1 MNCDYAVGELV
12 YRGSPSSNLPES
24 NRGQS
29 AQDDGHTYISSFLFD
44 FQIPKRKHSRRYKL
58 QPPYGILGQGFSSAL
73 ANYPFEFSALD
84 MELFHHYLSSTSLT
98 LADDETGRQLLQ
110 TRLPELGFSFNY
122 VLRLLLAFSGFHIAH
137 LRERC
142 PQQNSSATEPYVER
156 AERHVAI
163 ALRQIIPSVTEL
175 NPDTYHALYAASSF
189 MCFCTLARGPQ
200 PGDYLAFSST
210 GQAECL
216 TLLHGVRSILQMPE
230 RMSTQAETG
239 PKSRPSAESTTAH
252 SEVQVPPFSE
262 DHVATA
268 AEYLIPLSQVRQ
280 LVLNELQQSDP
291 RHASYC
297 KVYEDLVS
305 VFQSLRSQKHYLPRG
320 ARVPYIFGWLFRLPG
335 LFVAD
340 LHKQQPLSL
349 VLFAFFVVS
358 LKDISCY
365 WFMKGWPEHIM
376 AGIYRHLDEKH
387 RPWIQWPKEEIM

>member
-44 FQIPKRKHSRRYKL
+44 FQIPKRKHSRRSKMHS
-58 QPPYGILGQGFSSAL
+58 PYGILGQGFSSAL

-137 LRERC
+137 LRKRR

-156 AERHVAI
+156 AERHFAI
-163 ALRQIIPSVTEL
+163 ALRQLIPSVPGL
-175 NPDTYHALYAASSF
+175 NPNTYHALYAASSF
-189 MCFCTLARGPQ
+189 MCFCTLGRGPQ

-230 RMSTQAETG
+230 RMSAQAETG
-239 PKSRPSAESTTAH
+239 PISSPRAESTTAH
-252 SEVQVPPFSE
+252 SEVQVSPSSE
-262 DHVATA
+262 EPLATA
-268 AEYLIPLSQVRQ
+268 AEYLTPLSQVRHN
-280 LVLNELQQSDP
+280 LIRGM
-291 RHASYC
+291 RHIVKS
-297 KVYEDLVS
+297 
-305 VFQSLRSQKHYLPRG
+305 
-320 ARVPYIFGWLFRLPG
+320 
-335 LFVAD
+335 
-340 LHKQQPLSL
+340 
-349 VLFAFFVVS
+349 
-358 LKDISCY
+358 
-365 WFMKGWPEHIM
+365 MKI
-376 AGIYRHLDEKH
+376 
-387 RPWIQWPKEEIM
+387 